1 MPGEVKV
8 TKPPSVDR
16 FFAHQL
22 AALPGEAV
30 LRDPDGKPL
39 ISLPSPTASE
49 QAPGP
54 VTVAQVYELASAVLY
69 ANLERKG
76 KG

>member
-1 MPGEVKV
+1 MLEEYRTIALRVE
-8 TKPPSVDR
+8 R
-16 FFAHQL
+16 AL

>member
-1 MPGEVKV
+1 MLDEYRTIALRVE
-8 TKPPSVDR
+8 R
-16 FFAHQL
+16 AL
-22 AALPGEAV
+22 AALPSDAV
-30 LRDPDGKPL
+30 LHDHDGKPL

-54 VTVAQVYELASAVLY
+54 VTIGQVYELAAAVLY
-69 ANLERKG
+69 ANLQRKG